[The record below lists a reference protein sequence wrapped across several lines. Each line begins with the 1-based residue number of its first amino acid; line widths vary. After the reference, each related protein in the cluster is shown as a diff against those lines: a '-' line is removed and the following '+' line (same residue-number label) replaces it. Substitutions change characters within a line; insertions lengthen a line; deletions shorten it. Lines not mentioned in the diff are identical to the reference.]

1 MENKSTHTYQLLRS
15 VIFIFL
21 IFFTTQLYTQ
31 DFSYTFRWT
40 YLQGNENRPA
50 YIIDSNV
57 NFREE
62 PNLNAGVLRRLQRD
76 DVIILVERSS
86 WQKIDNMSY
95 AWYKVRYNGTI
106 GYVYSAYIA
115 DQRIISRIDGNEII
129 LYTRSSVYIG
139 PHDTPY
145 LASGNGD
152 ILLYVNGRKI
162 DTEPFFSYTHQMK
175 LLFCW
180 GRTTNDGMH
189 IIFPEY
195 YDGNGYSDSYFEFII
210 NFSGG
215 IRLNGIKKI
224 TVYEREVLGFSQGF

>member
-1 MENKSTHTYQLLRS
+1 MKNKNTYKLLRN

-21 IFFTTQLYTQ
+21 IVFFTTQLYSQ
-31 DFSYTFRWT
+31 DFSNTFRLT

-50 YIIDSNV
+50 YITDTNV
-57 NFREE
+57 NFRED
-62 PNLNAGVLRRLQRD
+62 PNLNARVLGRLQRD
-76 DVIILVERSS
+76 DMIILVESSS

-106 GYVYSAYIA
+106 GYVYGAYIA

-129 LYTRSSVYIG
+129 LYTRVSGYVG

-145 LASGNGD
+145 LASENGD

-175 LLFCW
+175 LLLCW

-189 IIFPEY
+189 IIFHEY
-195 YDGNGYSDSYFEFII
+195 YGPGYSDSYFEFII

-215 IRLNGIKKI
+215 IRFNGIKNI
-224 TVYEREVLGFSQGF
+224 TVYEREVLGFSRGF